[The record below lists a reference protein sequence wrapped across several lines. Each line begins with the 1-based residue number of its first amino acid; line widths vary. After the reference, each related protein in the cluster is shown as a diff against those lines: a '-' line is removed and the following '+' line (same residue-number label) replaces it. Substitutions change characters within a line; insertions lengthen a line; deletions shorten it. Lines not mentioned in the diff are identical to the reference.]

1 MTKYRD
7 QFIDV
12 VNYIDANLDGEL
24 DVKRLC
30 QLAYLSKYHFHRQFS
45 SHFGM
50 PVISLVRLLRL
61 KKAAF
66 QLAYRVDDKIVD
78 IALANGYESHEAFS
92 RAFKKHFDKSPF
104 EFRKT
109 PDWTPWRSK
118 YEPVIKL
125 RTKIMNEN
133 PDFKVELIDFPETS
147 IAVMEHRGS
156 PNLLGNTIQKFI
168 EWRKINHLPPNKSK
182 TFNLVYDDPAVTVP
196 ENFRFDLCCSVD
208 FQVEPNDYGVVS
220 KIIPAGRCAVVRH
233 IGSDDSI
240 GAVVNF
246 LYSKW
251 LLDSDFEVRDFPVFF
266 ERVSFF
272 PEVSESE
279 MITDIYLPIDLG
291 T

>member
-1 MTKYRD
+1 MTKYRN
-7 QFIDV
+7 QFMDV

-24 DVKRLC
+24 DVERLC

-50 PVISLVRLLRL
+50 PVISFVRLLRL

-66 QLAYRVDDKIVD
+66 QLAYRIDEKIVD

-92 RAFKKHFDKSPF
+92 RAFKKHFGKSPF

-133 PDFKVELIDFPETS
+133 TIFKVDLIDFPETS
-147 IAVMEHRGS
+147 IAVLEHRGA
-156 PNLLGNTIQKFI
+156 PNLLGNAIQKFI

-182 TFNLVYDDPAVTVP
+182 TFNLVYDDPAVTAP

-208 FQVEPNDYGVVS
+208 FEVEPNEYGVVS
-220 KIIPAGRCAVVRH
+220 KIIPAGKCAVVRH
-233 IGSDDSI
+233 VGSDDSI

-251 LLDSDFEVRDFPVFF
+251 LLDSDFEVRDFPIFF

-272 PEVSESE
+272 PEVSENE
-279 MITDIYLPIDLG
+279 MITDIYLPID
-291 T
+291 